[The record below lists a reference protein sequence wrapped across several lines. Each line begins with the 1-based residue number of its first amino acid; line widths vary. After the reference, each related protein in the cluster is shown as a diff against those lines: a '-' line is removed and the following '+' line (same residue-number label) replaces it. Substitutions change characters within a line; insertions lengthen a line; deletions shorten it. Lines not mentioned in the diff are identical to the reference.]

1 MPILHTIWTIES
13 QPTALPVQRLAREQ
27 QLEEM
32 IVAQPAIL
40 SNEWLLI
47 GQQESTGFGGRI
59 DLLAVAPDA
68 SLILVELKRDRT
80 PREVVAQALDYAAWV
95 ENLTSD
101 QISDIYQRFA
111 CRHTGLP
118 DSLNEAFRRQF
129 GDDIPEDELNASH
142 QIVIV
147 ASELDPGSERI
158 INYLNNRGI
167 PINALFFQVFSH
179 AGSQLLSRAWLI
191 DPASTQINAA
201 VSARSKG
208 EKEPWNGEFY
218 VSYGGNRSWADA
230 ERLGFISAGGGAW
243 YSRTLDQL
251 EPGNRVWVKIPGK
264 GFVGVGIVEEA
275 AQQAS
280 DIVFSTSEGEK
291 TFFDAISN
299 GEYYRSVASD
309 PDKAERVVRVRWL
322 QTLPEAQ
329 AINETGFFGNQNSVC
344 KPATPK
350 WRHTIDRLKRHFIDW
365 NSHMNGAYGN
375 VIE

>member
-1 MPILHTIWTIES
+1 M
-13 QPTALPVQRLAREQ
+13 
-27 QLEEM
+27 
-32 IVAQPAIL
+32 VAQPAIL

-47 GQQESTGFGGRI
+47 GQQESTGVGGRI

-68 SLILVELKRDRT
+68 SLVLVELKRDRT

-101 QISDIYQRFA
+101 QIFDIYQRFA

-118 DSLNEAFRRQF
+118 DTLNEAFRRQF

-167 PINALFFQVFSH
+167 PVNALFFQVFSH

-191 DPASTQINAA
+191 DPASTQINVA
-201 VSARSKG
+201 VSASSNS

-251 EPGNRVWVKIPGK
+251 KSGDRVWVKIPGK
-264 GFVGVGIVEEA
+264 GFVGVGKVEEA

-280 DIVFSTSEGEK
+280 DVIFSTPEGEK
-291 TFFDAISN
+291 AFFDAISN
-299 GEYYRSVASD
+299 GEYYRSVAND
-309 PDKAERVVRVRWL
+309 PDKAERVVRIRWL

-350 WRHTIDRLKRHFIDW
+350 WRHTVERLKRHFTDW
-365 NSHMNGAYGN
+365 NSHANGAYDSVTSGTQ
-375 VIE
+375 